1 MKNSNTNIQNYLIS
15 GFYVSDEEIEID
27 KIKHLRSV
35 ILENLK
41 NHNKN
46 TIDFIDFSEEL
57 RLLIINLFTS
67 NCIRNF
73 ITHLRLE
80 LNTDISILPIIQI
93 MKNYHVNRL
102 KTPGVGWHRDCA
114 GEFQYEYCNNI
125 LSKKE
130 YVFGKIG
137 IYLQN
142 NSLEIG
148 GGIDLISKSHS
159 YIREKNFIKRKV
171 SAIRLIIVK
180 ILQKYFLNIYKLLPE
195 SFYIKFL
202 KALKIFAKPGNPV
215 FFDSR
220 IVHRGSPI
228 NDSLIKNFKE
238 FDNLHYEL
246 PDEKAKISIYCQF
259 GSSVA
264 VSSYFYDRLRRK
276 KGEFENWFKEI
287 ELYKNYSKELHFSAL
302 KIMHDANLDR
312 LK

>member
-159 YIREKNFIKRKV
+159 YIREK
-171 SAIRLIIVK
+171 
-180 ILQKYFLNIYKLLPE
+180 IL
-195 SFYIKFL
+195 
-202 KALKIFAKPGNPV
+202 
-215 FFDSR
+215 
-220 IVHRGSPI
+220 
-228 NDSLIKNFKE
+228 
-238 FDNLHYEL
+238 
-246 PDEKAKISIYCQF
+246 
-259 GSSVA
+259 
-264 VSSYFYDRLRRK
+264 
-276 KGEFENWFKEI
+276 
-287 ELYKNYSKELHFSAL
+287 
-302 KIMHDANLDR
+302 
-312 LK
+312 